1 MAITF
6 RAADLDS
13 ATDYQH
19 SSLGLPAAQPLSGD
33 IDNAD
38 HLVFTSPD
46 GKTNSG
52 SWECEPSESRWEF
65 NTRGEFIHVIA
76 GAMTVQ
82 EDGGEPQILTVGDS
96 AVFPVGWKGTWTITE
111 HLRKVYVVFRP

>member
-19 SSLGLPAAQPLSGD
+19 SLLALPAAQPLSGD
-33 IDNAD
+33 IDTAD
-38 HLVFTSPD
+38 FAAFVSPD
-46 GKTNSG
+46 RKTVSG

-65 NTRGEFIHVIA
+65 ATRGEFIHVIA
-76 GAMTVQ
+76 GSLTVQ
-82 EDGGEPQILTVGDS
+82 EDGGEPQTLTVGDS

-111 HLRKVYVVFRP
+111 HLRKVYVVFFA